1 MRASQAGARPPAP
14 TPCDSRT
21 REPRVIL
28 AAPVAQPPS
37 VRHSASSSGPAA
49 RWIAPSTPPPP
60 KSDVLAALTMAS
72 TPSVVMSVTMTS
84 SRALAIWRAGKCQPS
99 GRGSDRN
106 ALVGKQLLQFA
117 GLEHLADDVAA
128 ADELALDVE
137 LRNRWPVRIG
147 LDAVAQLGRFKDVEA
162 LVADP
167 DVVEN
172 LHHLAG
178 ETALRKLRRSLH
190 EQHDVVRLHFLVDEL
205 LDAHLGFL
213 FPAHAPCGMAFA
225 DRS

>member
-1 MRASQAGARPPAP
+1 MTCFAFRRY
-14 TPCDSRT
+14 
-21 REPRVIL
+21 PRVIL
-28 AAPVAQPPS
+28 APPVAQPLS
-37 VRHSASSSGPAA
+37 VRHSASNPGPAA

-60 KSDVLAALTMAS
+60 RSDVLAALTMAS
-72 TPSVVMSVTMTS
+72 TPSVVTSATMTS
-84 SRALAIWRAGKCQPS
+84 SPALPIRRAAKCQPS
-99 GRGSDRN
+99 GRGGDGH

-167 DVVEN
+167 
-172 LHHLAG
+172 
-178 ETALRKLRRSLH
+178 
-190 EQHDVVRLHFLVDEL
+190 
-205 LDAHLGFL
+205 
-213 FPAHAPCGMAFA
+213 
-225 DRS
+225 